1 MARDPNNTS
10 RLVATR
16 RNEDKEIEYL
26 ISHSTWSPDKRFAKV
41 FDAQA
46 EARKYMKESGLKG
59 TVRKY
64 VV

>member
-10 RLVATR
+10 RWVATR

-59 TVRKY
+59 TVRKN